1 MTKHLSLA
9 RYIFSSPDRTSA
21 FLFSS
26 VPLWVILIFMIAGTL
41 KPLNGAFLILIVF
54 MSRAVVNAFVDK
66 QLFVSFLDQIMTSI
80 FKIFTVFL
88 YSVLIFVTAITL
100 AFFDGFWGIGMLIF
114 IIIFIGYYI
123 FVLSPRFGVRLWNAG
138 IRPVST
144 AFYDFMIALIW
155 ISILLSTGN
164 KINVI
169 FLILLLII
177 FHFKKVS
184 KIYESVL

>member
-41 KPLNGAFLILIVF
+41 KPLTGVFLMLIVF
-54 MSRAVVNAFVDK
+54 MSRAVVNAFVNK
-66 QLFVSFLDQIMTSI
+66 GFFVSFLDQIMASI
-80 FKIFTVFL
+80 FKIFTLFL
-88 YSVLIFVTAITL
+88 YSVLIFVTAFTL
-100 AFFDGFWGIGMLIF
+100 AFSDGFWGIGMIIF
-114 IIIFIGYYI
+114 TVVFIGYYI
-123 FVLSPRFGVRLWNAG
+123 LVLSPRFGVRLWNAG

-155 ISILLSTGN
+155 VSILFSTGN
-164 KINVI
+164 KTNVI

-177 FHFKKVS
+177 FHFKKIM